1 MVSNSIAPFFGKL
14 FEPILVPVL
23 RCFLD
28 RGMKKHLR
36 KKTNIEKEIKQM
48 EEQHKADVKSGKKKG
63 PAPTPVATPRAGAAE
78 EAPPEESPEGEDEQT
93 QNEGG
98 QDDEAPAEDAEGEGE
113 YDEEEET
120 PGTKQ
125 PQEGE
130 VFEYE
135 DCDHDEPETKTIFQ
149 DDLNELYLNKLV
161 QCFYIYLWF
170 FTNFLI
176 YYSYSGS
183 MPLMYGLGALH
194 FFLAYLSYKF
204 LFIDFY
210 RISYGFDDDI
220 PKYALGLMKYGILFH
235 LVFNVFMY
243 TNKRILTPS
252 VYDTDIHYR

>member
-1 MVSNSIAPFFGKL
+1 M
-14 FEPILVPVL
+14 
-23 RCFLD
+23 
-28 RGMKKHLR
+28 
-36 KKTNIEKEIKQM
+36 
-48 EEQHKADVKSGKKKG
+48 
-63 PAPTPVATPRAGAAE
+63 
-78 EAPPEESPEGEDEQT
+78 
-93 QNEGG
+93 
-98 QDDEAPAEDAEGEGE
+98 
-113 YDEEEET
+113 
-120 PGTKQ
+120 
-125 PQEGE
+125 
-130 VFEYE
+130 FEYE